1 MALSGI
7 LSTNKYT
14 TSSHGTIG
22 LYFSWVGTQ
31 NVANNTTTISWQLLS
46 SGSMS
51 SSYYVQA
58 GPVTVRIAGTAVLN
72 ITSRFNLYGGGA
84 FKRTGT
90 ITVSHTQEGAR
101 NVNMSV
107 KAAIYSSSVN
117 CTASQTFALNTI
129 DRYAI
134 LSAVENFDD
143 EGNPTITYVNPRGT
157 DYVTGLK
164 ARLSWN
170 DGAEYTSWVMLN
182 DEGGTYTFEFS
193 EADRNRM
200 RSACSSSKT
209 LAVQFDLQ
217 SVMDGIE
224 YQDHKAATMSIV
236 NANPVSG
243 GVSYSDVSSAASIT
257 GDSSIIVQAQSTLR
271 IRVNEFTGAKG
282 ATIGSLVDPY
292 SYRLKFNGE
301 EYSLLVEVG
310 NNYGYADI
318 VKPNY
323 SGTITAF
330 LVVTDSRGNK
340 TEVEMPVDITA
351 WAEPAAECT
360 IQRVN
365 GFETNTTLTV
375 DGTISNVT
383 GSTMLITE
391 KHCEVGGTWSAEATI
406 SDNTPTTLSLLNTK
420 EWLVVVSV
428 SDSFTRNTPKTY
440 TLQVAK
446 GIPAMSIGRNI
457 NSVGVNGYPEKDG
470 QLFVGG
476 EIKADGV
483 VLPHVYSS
491 TEQKVGYWV
500 DGSPIYEKTI
510 QYSTTISSGGN
521 VTVPSNLWAQ
531 KGQPINV
538 TLYSTSGTSK
548 IVWHFVAAQINA
560 SGVLQLFNGRAANLV
575 FDTFTIQYVKL

>member
-1 MALSGI
+1 MALSGSF
-7 LSTNKYT
+7 STNRYS

-22 LYFSWVGTQ
+22 LTLSWSATQ
-31 NVANNTTTISWQLLS
+31 SVENNTSTITWVLKS
-46 SGSMS
+46 SGTMS
-51 SSYYVQA
+51 SGYYVQA
-58 GPVTVRIAGTAVLN
+58 APITVRMAGTTVLN
-72 ITSRFNLYGGGA
+72 ITSRFNMYGGGG

-90 ITVSHTQEGAR
+90 ITVSHTEEGLR
-101 NVNMSV
+101 NVAMSIR
-107 KAAIYSSSVN
+107 AAIYSSSVN

-157 DYVTGLK
+157 DHVTGLK
-164 ARLSWN
+164 VRLTWSN
-170 DGAEYTSWVMLN
+170 EAGYTDWVTLN
-182 DEGGTYTFEFS
+182 DEGGTYTFNLS
-193 EADRNRM
+193 NADRENM
-200 RSACSSSKT
+200 RNATPNSKT
-209 LAVQFDLQ
+209 LAVVYDLQ
-217 SVMDGIE
+217 STMDGTE
-224 YQDHKAATMSIV
+224 YHDKKAATMSIV

-271 IRVNEFTGAKG
+271 IRVNAFTGAKG

-351 WAEPAAECT
+351 WADPTAECT
-360 IQRVN
+360 IERVN

-476 EIKADGV
+476 EVKADGV
-483 VLPHVYSS
+483 VLPHAYSS

-521 VTVPSNLWAQ
+521 VTVPSNLWSQ
-531 KGQPINV
+531 VGQPIDV

-548 IVWHFVAAQINA
+548 IVWRFVAAQINS
-560 SGVLQLFNGRAANLV
+560 SGVLQLFNGRAANLT
-575 FDTFTIQYVKL
+575 FDVFTIQYVKL